1 MNGYEVLALSS
12 KYIIYRISCQRKRV
26 MLLNIILAAN
36 TMMGVTKEPKVIRDF
51 YLNTDEVIQTVE
63 ESRGRVLVNFIID
76 KKGKVGKIHVVDT
89 FDIRLNPVVRKAVRD
104 MKFSPAFQN
113 GTPVEVR
120 YSLPIVVK

>member
-1 MNGYEVLALSS
+1 
-12 KYIIYRISCQRKRV
+12 
-26 MLLNIILAAN
+26 MLLNILLAAN
-36 TMMGVTKEPKVIRDF
+36 AMMGVTKEPSIIRSF
-51 YLNTDEVIQTVE
+51 YLDTKEVIQTVE

-76 KKGKVGKIHVVDT
+76 AKGKVGKIQVVDT

-113 GTPVEVR
+113 GKPVEVR